1 MIPSLAIAQR
11 STAVFVAKPL
21 ARVRELALEMPRS
34 IRIMEALRQKNAAIG
49 PDSESAFVAVP
60 KRRKSPSRQG
70 MRRSHDFLVAP
81 ALNICPQCK
90 LAVPPHKVCDLVE
103 ECGNV
108 QRSKPHN
115 PLAKKEKEKA
125 KK

>member
-1 MIPSLAIAQR
+1 MLPP
-11 STAVFVAKPL
+11 KHW
-21 ARVRELALEMPRS
+21 VREVKRDSSTSPSRGFLALRLERDLRERDN
-34 IRIMEALRQKNAAIG
+34 RIFPHDIEALG
-49 PDSESAFVAVP
+49 LVLESAFVAVP
-60 KRRKSPSRQG
+60 KRRKSKSAKG

-81 ALNICPQCK
+81 ALNICPQCM

-115 PLAKKEKEKA
+115 PVAKEKV